1 MSYETCFE
9 RDDDYDDLD
18 AQAAAF
24 GLESWH
30 DLHAWYVSGIYPEK
44 PKPEPKRKRVSY
56 YDGFR
61 EQQAKI
67 EKG

>member
-30 DLHAWYVSGIYPEK
+30 DLHA
-44 PKPEPKRKRVSY
+44 
-56 YDGFR
+56 
-61 EQQAKI
+61 
-67 EKG
+67 